1 MLLKLKV
8 LRLWG
13 IKVTLMLRVV
23 HLKLLKL
30 CVVEVGGCQG

>member
-13 IKVTLMLRVV
+13 IKVTLKLRIV

-30 CVVEVGGCQG
+30 CAVEVGVC

>member
-23 HLKLLKL
+23 HLKLLKF
-30 CVVEVGGCQG
+30 CAVEVGGCQG